1 MKTKTYRAFISY
13 NRADAAI
20 AAALAASLTRF
31 ARPWYRP
38 RAMRVFLDKNSLAT
52 DPTLSGAIQRGLAQ
66 SEWLILI
73 ASPNSAA
80 APWVRHE
87 LEWWL
92 AHRELSKLIIAR
104 AGGVIAWNGIDA
116 KDFDWSVT
124 TALPPVLRGRFAAE
138 PLWADLEAAAATKP
152 KTVSNPVFR
161 DAFLVIAAQI
171 HGLAKD
177 ALWNVEQG
185 EQRKRIVFAAAAS
198 IAIVA
203 FAWTGYNQYSVSMDR
218 KENLASIQLGAKAFL
233 VLPSDPQLAAQIA
246 LAGVALRPSGIAASA
261 LRSALARL
269 AGTPPPRFETSVPD
283 AVAMAFSPDAKRLAI
298 LASDGRVSL
307 LDAQSGRALS
317 ELAPAAPG
325 RARAIAW
332 GPGGGLAIGGDAG
345 LQLWAFAGAGAT
357 PSPRALALPAVR
369 ALAFAVDGEQLALA
383 HADGSVRIV
392 AAASGGTTRTW
403 LAHATGA
410 VRAVAFSNDGK
421 RLASGAED
429 GEAVLWDLADAT
441 PVLRLRLRR
450 PIATVDFNRDGS
462 STLAEQMLAASDAGG
477 EVRIVDADAAPADA
491 PATLLRSVD
500 LGSERG
506 AGVAARFVT
515 SGRCLARVSATG
527 AVEVDATLGFD
538 RLFEL
543 GRADAARAPTIAM
556 ALAATRHFAL
566 LDAAGR
572 ITVYEQPL
580 CGDAEALCGFAGP
593 RLTAALSA
601 QNRTR
606 WIPADTELGDSVQQP
621 PGPVCRALI
630 DRLIR
635 AQPAGDLR

>member
-20 AAALAASLTRF
+20 AAALAAGLTRF

-38 RAMRVFLDKNSLAT
+38 RAMRVFLDKNSLAS
-52 DPTLSGAIQRGLAQ
+52 DPTLSGAIERGLAQ

-104 AGGVIAWNGIDA
+104 ASGVIAWDA
-116 KDFDWSVT
+116 IAGKDFDWSVT
-124 TALPPVLRGRFAAE
+124 TALSPVLRGRFAAE
-138 PLWADLEAAAATKP
+138 PLWADLEAAAATKR

-171 HGLAKD
+171 HGLSKD

-185 EQRKRIVFAAAAS
+185 EQHKRIAFAAAAS
-198 IAIVA
+198 VAIAA
-203 FAWTGYNQYSVSMDR
+203 FAWAGYNQYSVSMDR

-233 VLPSDPQLAAQIA
+233 VLPNDPQLAALIA

-261 LRSALARL
+261 LRSALARI
-269 AGTPPPRFETSVPD
+269 AGDVAPRFEAAVPGAIDLAFGPD
-283 AVAMAFSPDAKRLAI
+283 ATRLAV
-298 LASDGRVSL
+298 LGGDGRVTL
-307 LDAQSGRALS
+307 LDAASGRLLG

-325 RARAIAW
+325 EAQAIAW
-332 GPGGGLAIGGDAG
+332 GPDGTLAIGGQAG
-345 LQLWAFAGAGAT
+345 LQLWTFAGAT
-357 PSPRALALPAVR
+357 PSARTLALPAVR
-369 ALAFAVDGEQLALA
+369 ALAFAVDGKQLALA

-392 AAASGGTTRTW
+392 AAAGAATTHTW
-403 LAHATGA
+403 IAHATSA
-410 VRAVAFSNDGK
+410 ARAVAFSNDGK

-429 GEAVLWDLADAT
+429 GETVLWELADARA
-441 PVLRLRLRR
+441 VLRLRLGR
-450 PIATVDFNRDGS
+450 PVASVDFNRDGS
-462 STLAEQMLAASDAGG
+462 STLAEHMLAVADTGG
-477 EVRIVDADAAPADA
+477 GVRVVDADAAGADDPTTA
-491 PATLLRSVD
+491 PLRAVD
-500 LGSERG
+500 FRSGHD
-506 AGVAARFVT
+506 AGVAARFVS
-515 SGRCLARVSATG
+515 SGRCLARASASG
-527 AVEVDATLGFD
+527 PVEVDATLGFD

-543 GRADAARAPTIAM
+543 GRPDTGRAPTIAL
-556 ALAATRHFAL
+556 AVAATRHFAR

-572 ITVYEQPL
+572 VTVYEQPL
-580 CGDAEALCGFAGP
+580 CGDAEALCGFAGSRLAAP
-593 RLTAALSA
+593 LTA
-601 QNRTR
+601 QDRTR
-606 WIPADTELGDSVQQP
+606 WLPDAFELDGAVQKP

-635 AQPAGDLR
+635 ARPGADTR